1 MRLYNIFNGNT
12 ESKEITVE
20 CFSLQFCRSL
30 WDLSDLHQH
39 RFFKHCVFRYG
50 EPQVLEDAKFWR
62 LPLKHGFFLE
72 IMFSRYGFYF
82 DILTEKREITLY
94 SQYANGRHIGTM
106 RGEHEFASPKKD
118 YEKIA
123 IKHGFTNANYR
134 YVKRI
139 YRKQIQA
146 IANDYKFT
154 SL

>member
-12 ESKEITVE
+12 ESKEITAE
-20 CFSLQFCRSL
+20 YFSLQFCRSL
-30 WDLSDLHQH
+30 WALSDLHQH
-39 RFFKHCVFRYG
+39 RFFKYCVFRYG

-62 LPLKHGFFLE
+62 LPLKYGFFLE

-82 DILTEKREITLY
+82 DILTEKREITFY

-106 RGEHEFASPKKD
+106 RGKHEFMSPNKD
-118 YEKIA
+118 YEKLA
-123 IKHGFTNANYR
+123 IKHGFTNASYR